1 MADDLRERFDQA
13 RADVIRSQ
21 TVAEY
26 EEAMARADALA
37 EELRERDKREG
48 LSGGRDPQP

>member
-1 MADDLRERFDQA
+1 MADELREQFDQA

-26 EEAMARADALA
+26 KEAMARAEALA
-37 EELRERDKREG
+37 EKLRQRKERGE
-48 LSGGRDPQP
+48 